1 MDARGDCVGH
11 RLRSRGRF
19 GRAELTR
26 LVDFRPK
33 RGLRILLGALP
44 ILVLLLLYL
53 LASEMRHAENP
64 ADKVLP
70 TFTAMAQAIH
80 GFTTEVDPASGHVE
94 LIADTLASLYRL
106 GLGLGIA
113 TATALL
119 LGLLLGVVPLARA
132 LLGPAITVIAVIP
145 PIAVLPILFIV
156 LGLDEASKIALIA
169 IGVAP
174 FMTRD
179 MAGFVGSLPAEQF
192 AKAQTLG
199 ANSWQL
205 ALRVA
210 LPQLMPRLIDALRLS
225 MGPAWVFLIAAE
237 AVASDVGLGYR
248 IFLVRRYFAMDI
260 ILPYVAWISLLAIGA
275 DAILLFVSRR
285 CFAWAHGGGR

>member
-1 MDARGDCVGH
+1 VTRLIDIRPGRG
-11 RLRSRGRF
+11 GRF
-19 GRAELTR
+19 
-26 LVDFRPK
+26 
-33 RGLRILLGALP
+33 LLGALP
-44 ILVLLLLYL
+44 ILALLFVYL
-53 LASEMRHAENP
+53 LASEARHADNP

-70 TFTAMAQAIH
+70 TFAAMAQAIH
-80 GFTTEVDPASGHVE
+80 AFTTDRDPASDRVV
-94 LIADTLASLYRL
+94 IVADTIASLYRL
-106 GLGLGIA
+106 GVGLAIA
-113 TATALL
+113 TGTALI

-132 LLGPAITVIAVIP
+132 LLGPVVAVIAVIP
-145 PIAVLPILFIV
+145 PVAVLPILFIV

-169 IGVAP
+169 IGITP

-179 MAGFVGSLPAEQF
+179 LTSFVVSLPAEQF

-205 ALRVA
+205 AIRVA
-210 LPQLMPRLIDALRLS
+210 LPQLMPRLIAALRLS

-260 ILPYVAWISLLAIGA
+260 ILPYVAWISLLAISS
-275 DAILLFVSRR
+275 DALLLFASRR
-285 CFAWAHGGGR
+285 GFPWAHGAGR